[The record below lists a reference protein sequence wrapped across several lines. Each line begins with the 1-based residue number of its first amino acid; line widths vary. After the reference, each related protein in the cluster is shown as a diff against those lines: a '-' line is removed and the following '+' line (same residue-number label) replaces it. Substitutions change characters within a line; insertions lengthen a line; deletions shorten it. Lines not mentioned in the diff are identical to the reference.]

1 MAVLSGRLGSI
12 DFGTL
17 TSIPATNI
25 SVNSKA
31 EVVDTTNF
39 TNQGFDSHAIG
50 MYSAEITLDLLE
62 VIGGYG
68 LKQGQSGT
76 VTINDGDPVTPGA
89 VTITNCLITGI
100 NYDAAAKDV
109 QKMSITLATKGAYS
123 IIVG

>member
-17 TSIPATNI
+17 SNIPATNI

-39 TNQGFDSHAIG
+39 VNQGFDSHAIG

-62 VIGGYG
+62 VVGGYG

-100 NYDAAAKDV
+100 NYDAGAKDV

>member
-12 DFGTL
+12 DFGDL
-17 TSIPATNI
+17 TNIPATNI

-39 TNQGFDSHAIG
+39 VNQGFDSHAIG

-62 VIGGYG
+62 VVDGYG

-100 NYDAAAKDV
+100 NYDAGAKDV